1 MSDRI
6 EINGLFG
13 FGYHGLFDDERENGQ
28 GFLVDVILN
37 MDLSAVSRSDR
48 LEDTI
53 NYSVVCDMIFAQLVG
68 PPVSMI
74 EKLAGQ
80 IADQLLD
87 NFPKVDSVRVTVHK
101 PDAPVAVKVRDISV
115 SIARNR

>member
-1 MSDRI
+1 MTDRI

-37 MDLSAVSRSDR
+37 IDLSAASRSDR
-48 LEDTI
+48 IEDTI
-53 NYSVVCDMIFAQLVG
+53 NYSTVTDLILAQIIG
-68 PPVSMI
+68 PPVTLI

-80 IADQLLD
+80 IADLILS
-87 NFPKVDSVRVTVHK
+87 NYPKVDSVRVTVHK
-101 PDAPVAVKVRDISV
+101 PDAPVAAKVRDISV
-115 SIARNR
+115 SIVRSR